1 MKVLIADDSP
11 TIRALLS
18 GALQRWGFDVIQC
31 TDGDQ
36 AWAVLTGPEAPSLA
50 LVDWEMPI
58 MDGIRVCE
66 KVRAREAEGAPY
78 TYLILLTARRDQE
91 DVIAGMD
98 AGADDYVV
106 KPFDEA
112 ELRVRLRAGRRI
124 IELQTELY
132 RMQEMFRVQ
141 SRTDPLTGCL
151 NRRAIIER
159 LQAELH
165 RAQRDGRPLAV
176 GVLDIDHFKHVND
189 VHGHA
194 AGDAVLAELTRRLTL
209 GTRANDA
216 YGRTGGE
223 EFLVLWAGASPAEA
237 RVAAERVRSQIEGA
251 PFATPGGQLR
261 VTVSVGVTTSGGDEP
276 VEAALARA
284 DAALY
289 AAKAAGRNRV
299 VLASAERPVAPVS
312 HLTSRA

>member
-1 MKVLIADDSP
+1 MRVLVADDSP

-31 TDGDQ
+31 TDGEQ
-36 AWAVLTGPEAPSLA
+36 AWGVLTGPEAPSLA

-124 IELQTELY
+124 VELQGELY

-141 SRTDPLTGCL
+141 SRTDPLTSCL

-159 LQAELH
+159 FEAELH

-189 VHGHA
+189 AHGHA
-194 AGDAVLAELTRRLTL
+194 AGDAVLRELTRRLTAV
-209 GTRANDA
+209 TRANDA
-216 YGRTGGE
+216 FGRTGGE
-223 EFLVLWAGASPAEA
+223 EFVVLWPGATPAEA
-237 RVAAERVRSQIEGA
+237 RVAAERIRFRVSQE
-251 PFATPGGQLR
+251 PFATPAGPLV
-261 VTVSVGVTTSGGDEP
+261 VTVSLGVATSAGEEP
-276 VEAALARA
+276 VDTALARA

-289 AAKAAGRNRV
+289 AAKAGGRNRV
-299 VLASAERPVAPVS
+299 VLASADGPTATPPP
-312 HLTSRA
+312 RA

>member
-1 MKVLIADDSP
+1 MRVLVADDSP

-31 TDGDQ
+31 TDGEQ
-36 AWAVLTGPEAPSLA
+36 AWGVLTGPEAPGLA

-58 MDGIRVCE
+58 MDGIRLCE
-66 KVRAREAEGAPY
+66 KVRAREAEGALY

-91 DVIAGMD
+91 DVIAGMG

-124 IELQTELY
+124 VELQGELY

-151 NRRAIIER
+151 NRRAVIER
-159 LQAELH
+159 FEAELH
-165 RAQRDGRPLAV
+165 RAQRDGRPLGV

-189 VHGHA
+189 AHGHA
-194 AGDAVLAELTRRLTL
+194 AGDAVLRELARRLSA

-216 YGRTGGE
+216 FGRTGGE
-223 EFLVLWAGASPAEA
+223 EFVLLWPGAPPAET
-237 RVAAERVRSQIEGA
+237 RVAAERIRSRIAQE
-251 PFATPGGQLR
+251 PFSTPTGPLA
-261 VTVSVGVTTSGGDEP
+261 VTISLGVTTSAGDEL

-289 AAKAAGRNRV
+289 AAKSSGRNRV
-299 VLASAERPVAPVS
+299 VLASDERPPAP
-312 HLTSRA
+312 RPAG